1 MDISNLMALV
11 NAGFTKDEIFS
22 MLKPEAK
29 PEEKAPE
36 AKPEQKAP
44 QVKPE
49 EKAPEAKPDEA
60 IKALGAKLDYVVN
73 RLNYLAVQGSK
84 QPETKDESVDDI
96 LANMLK

>member
-1 MDISNLMALV
+1 MDISNIMALV

-22 MLKPEAK
+22 MLKPE
-29 PEEKAPE
+29 EKAPE

-44 QVKPE
+44 EQKAPE